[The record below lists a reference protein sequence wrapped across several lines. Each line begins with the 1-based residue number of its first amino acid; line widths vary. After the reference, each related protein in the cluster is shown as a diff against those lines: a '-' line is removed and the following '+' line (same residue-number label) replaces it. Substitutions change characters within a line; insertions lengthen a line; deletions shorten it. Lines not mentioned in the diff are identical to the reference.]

1 MKDDKPIISWVPD
14 YDIDTIKKRSFQKL
28 ERKNYVPIEERIQ
41 KELKEMKN
49 REDELK
55 NQRISHTLTTTTSIE
70 TLSKLRP
77 NDNGHVQNQSNGH
90 GHGHGKVDIK
100 MANGD
105 LQPNSKLLIQHWETK
120 IRKLNEQ

>member
-55 NQRISHTLTTTTSIE
+55 NQRISHTTSIE

-77 NDNGHVQNQSNGH
+77 NDNGHVQNKSNGH
-90 GHGHGKVDIK
+90 GHGHGHGKEDIK

>member
-77 NDNGHVQNQSNGH
+77 NDNGHVQNQSY